1 MQSGSFLNWHSL
13 YQYKYRL
20 PFNNGYHLHYPSSDQ
35 TENYNQNDAWKTM
48 DKLLEQCKFNIYSKS
63 LYNSRL
69 LSDQNQVV
77 LIYLATISFSIKFML
92 LSYEKKIKFSGNRED
107 GILLLAALY
116 FSSFYF
122 KLEFLSKLLSKNSLL
137 LIVVSATSHQRLTVK
152 NKPKIPQPKAK
163 AQTKI

>member
-48 DKLLEQCKFNIYSKS
+48 DRLLEQCKFNIYSKS

-92 LSYEKKIKFSGNRED
+92 LSYEKKKKILRQQGGWHSPPGSFVLFQFLFQARIFVKASFKEQFTTNSGISN
-107 GILLLAALY
+107 
-116 FSSFYF
+116 FSS
-122 KLEFLSKLLSKNSLL
+122 KTDSKK
-137 LIVVSATSHQRLTVK
+137 
-152 NKPKIPQPKAK
+152 
-163 AQTKI
+163 QTKNTPAQS